1 MSQPAPPGRLVIDTD
16 VVIELLRK
24 RERETAL
31 FLALADAGVTI
42 LLSHIVIAETY
53 AGAWPKEHR
62 EIEGLF
68 SLCRT
73 VVTDA
78 QTGRVAGQYAQRY
91 RKSHHGISLEDYL
104 LAATARVHGC
114 PLWTGNRKHYPMDD
128 IVFYP
133 TPVPGAD
140 RR

>member
-24 RERETAL
+24 REQETAL
-31 FLALADAGVTI
+31 FVALADAGVTI
-42 LLSHIVIAETY
+42 LLSPIVAETY
-53 AGAWPKEHR
+53 AGAWPKER
-62 EIEGLF
+62 RQIEGLF

-78 QTGRVAGQYAQRY
+78 QTGRAADQSAQRY
-91 RKSHHGISLEDYL
+91 RKSPHGISLADDL
-104 LAATARVHGC
+104 LATTARVYGC

-128 IVFYP
+128 IVLQP
-133 TPVPGAD
+133 TPVSGAD
-140 RR
+140 RP